1 MPFVS
6 PTLLRSSAC
15 VAFALG
21 AWSVHATEF
30 AVSPIRVEFVPGMMS
45 ETIAV
50 SNDAKTRLRV
60 KVRLTEWTQDAQG
73 KDVYTDSADLIWFP
87 RVMDIDPGARR
98 LVRVGVKTPAGQTE
112 RAYRLYIDEEP
123 DPSAAGGRAQVA
135 FNFSFGVPIF
145 VVPPAARSVPV
156 IGEPTLAKGK
166 LSIEVRNSGNH
177 FFRLSRVAVT
187 SPAGYKQELAGWY
200 SLAGTARTYTVD
212 IAADACRKAGVLEI
226 RLEGETPDIDLT
238 RRLNVDPANCP

>member
-1 MPFVS
+1 MPHLSTSFLRGAAFVAAAWAA
-6 PTLLRSSAC
+6 T
-15 VAFALG
+15 G
-21 AWSVHATEF
+21 AHATEF

-50 SNDAKTRLRV
+50 SNDAKQRLRV

-73 KDVYTDSADLIWFP
+73 KDVYTDSTDLIWFP
-87 RVMDIDPGARR
+87 RQMDVDPGARR
-98 LVRVGVKTPAGQTE
+98 LVRVGVKTPAGQAE

-123 DPSAAGGRAQVA
+123 DPSTTGGRAQVA

-145 VVPPAARSVPV
+145 VVPPGARAAPV
-156 IGEPTLAKGK
+156 VGEPTLAKGK
-166 LSIEVRNSGNH
+166 LSLEVRNTGNH
-177 FFRLSRVAVT
+177 YFRLSRVAVT

-212 IAADACRKAGVLEI
+212 IPADACRKAGTLEI
-226 RLEGETPDIDLT
+226 KLEGETPDIDLT

>member
-1 MPFVS
+1 MSFVS
-6 PTLLRSSAC
+6 PTFLRGTCLATAVLAAC
-15 VAFALG
+15 G
-21 AWSVHATEF
+21 AHATEF

-73 KDVYTDSADLIWFP
+73 KDVYTDSTDLIWFP
-87 RVMDIDPGARR
+87 RQMDIDPGARR
-98 LVRVGVKTPAGQTE
+98 LVRVGVKTPAGQAE

-123 DPSAAGGRAQVA
+123 DPSAGGGRAQVA

-145 VVPPAARSVPV
+145 IVPPAARSVPV
-156 IGEPTLAKGK
+156 VGEPTLAKGK
-166 LSIEVRNSGNH
+166 LSLEVRNTGNH
-177 FFRLSRVAVT
+177 YFRLSRVAVT

-212 IAADACRKAGVLEI
+212 IPADACRKAGTLEI
-226 RLEGETPDIDLT
+226 RLEGETPDIDIS